1 VNKIVKIALVAT
13 LLAYAT
19 YSTASFKQREQRW
32 ANQILDSQM
41 IGEAVWLTV
50 KADKFLALY
59 NPAGKPKGGVILM
72 HDAGLNPDWPDVI
85 SPLRRELPEHGWTT
99 LSLQMPVLPQ
109 NAPLTAFSPI
119 MDETPQRIRAG
130 IEFLRGKGIRRIV
143 LIGHDMGAAMGTV
156 FLASEPKH
164 GVAGFVGIAMNAPVL
179 GSTLN
184 TLDPRL
190 YTPNALAKL
199 TLPILDIYGGQ
210 DAKTVTGSAPE
221 RLAAA
226 EKAGNKDYEQEQ
238 LPEANH
244 FFMNHD
250 QALVERVA
258 KWLERFEKTQ

>member
-1 VNKIVKIALVAT
+1 MKSVVKITLMVVLVA
-13 LLAYAT
+13 YAS
-19 YSTASFKQREQRW
+19 YSTASFKYREQRW
-32 ANQILDSQM
+32 ATQILDSQM
-41 IGEAVWLTV
+41 IGEAVWLKV
-50 KADKFLALY
+50 KQDKFLALY
-59 NPAGKPKGGVILM
+59 TPAAKPEGAVILM

-85 SPLRRELPEHGWTT
+85 SPLRRELPGHGWTT
-99 LSLQMPVLPQ
+99 LSLQMPLLPQ
-109 NAPLTAFSPI
+109 NAPLTAFGPI

-156 FLASEPKH
+156 FLASAAKH

-179 GSTLN
+179 NGTLN

-210 DAKTVTGSAPE
+210 DVSTVTGSAPE

-226 EKAGNKDYEQEQ
+226 SKAGNKNYEQE
-238 LPEANH
+238 LFPEANH
-244 FFMNHD
+244 YFMNHD
-250 QALVERVA
+250 HELVARVA
-258 KWLERFEKTQ
+258 KWLEKFETTQ

>member
-1 VNKIVKIALVAT
+1 MNKIIKIVLAAA
-13 LLAYAT
+13 LLAYTA
-19 YSTASFKQREQRW
+19 YSAASFKLREQRW

-41 IGEAVWLTV
+41 IGEAVWLKA

-59 NPAGKPKGGVILM
+59 NPAQKPKGGVILM

-85 SPLRRELPEHGWTT
+85 SPLRRVLPEHGWTT

-109 NAPLTAFSPI
+109 NAPLTAFGPI
-119 MDETPQRIRAG
+119 LDETPRRIRAG

-143 LIGHDMGAAMGTV
+143 LIGHDMGAAMGTN
-156 FLASEPKH
+156 FLVIEPKY
-164 GVAGFVGIAMNAPVL
+164 GVAGFVGVNMNAPVL
-179 GSTLN
+179 KGTLN

-199 TLPILDIYGGQ
+199 NLPVLDIYGGQ
-210 DAKTVTGSAPE
+210 GQKTVTGSAPE

-226 EKAGNKDYEQEQ
+226 QKAGNKDYEQEQ
-238 LPEANH
+238 FPEANH
-244 FFMNHD
+244 DFMNHD

-258 KWLERFEKTQ
+258 KWLERFEKTP

>member
-1 VNKIVKIALVAT
+1 MNGIAKIALAAT
-13 LLAYAT
+13 LLAYAAH
-19 YSTASFKQREQRW
+19 SAASFKQREQRW

-41 IGEAVWLTV
+41 IGGAVWLTA
-50 KADKFLALY
+50 KEDKFLALY
-59 NPAGKPKGGVILM
+59 NPAEKPKGGVILM

-85 SPLRRELPEHGWTT
+85 SPLRRELPGHGWTT
-99 LSLQMPVLPQ
+99 LSLQMPLLPQ
-109 NAPLTAFSPI
+109 NAPLTAFGPI

-130 IEFLRGKGIRRIV
+130 IEFLRGKGVRRIV
-143 LIGHDMGAAMGTV
+143 LIGHDMGAAMGTA
-156 FLASEPKH
+156 FLTREPEQ
-164 GVAGFVGIAMNAPVL
+164 GIAGFVGIAMNAPVL
-179 GSTLN
+179 QGSLN

-199 TLPILDIYGGQ
+199 TLPILDIYGGHA
-210 DAKTVTGSAPE
+210 AKTVTGSAPE

-226 EKAGNKDYEQEQ
+226 STAGNKDYEQEQ
-238 LPEANH
+238 FPEANH